1 MSSRVEIGTLI
12 GGALG
17 AIAIL
22 AAMPADAADY
32 ELNPR
37 IEAGYLYDDNYRLTT
52 PGTEIDV
59 SGPLLDAEME
69 WRAITPTSEFSF
81 TPRVRATYFPDASEL
96 DTVDYFAD
104 LDWRRQGQRV
114 NTRVRGEFAHQDIVS
129 SEQPDSGAGG
139 DLGEPDVGDSGI
151 AFTDNRR
158 TRYLLRPSM
167 SFDVSERREL
177 QFDAGYTDVSFDRE
191 IANAQ
196 VDYNTVDASAGL
208 LTRLS
213 ETSTLTARAR
223 GARYDITGRE
233 VTTGYGAELQWD
245 RRSVTETRSYWRLG
259 AQNVELEDGN
269 KELAWLAG
277 VGVNLV
283 AGRNELFFDLSRNVG
298 PSSSGVLMARD
309 QLRLRWTRAFTPRL
323 SFLAGLRGTHDE
335 DLDDTDLA
343 LFTERSYATGDI
355 GLQWRWQEEFSLRVT
370 YDYTWQEFQGALE
383 DATSSGAM
391 VSITYQ
397 PLQRRR

>member
-1 MSSRVEIGTLI
+1 MSSRVEISTLI
-12 GGALG
+12 AGALG

-69 WRAITPTSEFSF
+69 WRAITPTSEFSL

-196 VDYNTVDASAGL
+196 VDYNTVDAAAGL

-259 AQNVELEDGN
+259 AQNVELEDGS

-370 YDYTWQEFQGALE
+370 YDYTWQEFQDALE